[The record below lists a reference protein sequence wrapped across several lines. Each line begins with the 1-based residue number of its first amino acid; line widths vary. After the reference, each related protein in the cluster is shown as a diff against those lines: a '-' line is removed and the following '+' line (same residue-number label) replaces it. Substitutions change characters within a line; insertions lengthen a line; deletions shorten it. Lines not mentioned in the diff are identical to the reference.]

1 MRRFVIVLLCVCSA
15 RIWAEQLFI
24 PVDEQG
30 KPLEQTPAT
39 PKIGAEPE
47 ILVKAEDPAAKVVR
61 EAREGEYALSLT
73 AATQAYVD
81 CLSNE
86 KSRLLGP
93 DFEKCSD
100 ARAKLSALYPAD
112 KADNSINCVEG
123 AVLGKP
129 RNAGAPCHVVA
140 SGAPRDTSN
149 ERRWK

>member
-1 MRRFVIVLLCVCSA
+1 MRLLFIVLLCVCSA

-24 PVDEQG
+24 PVDERG
-30 KPLEQTPAT
+30 KPLEQTPVA
-39 PKIGAEPE
+39 PKVAAKPE
-47 ILVKAEDPAAKVVR
+47 DTVNAEDPAAKVVR

-73 AATQAYVD
+73 AATQTYVD

-140 SGAPRDTSN
+140 SAPRDTSN
-149 ERRWK
+149 EKRWK